1 MTELTAASS
10 PASGLP
16 SGEELFPIREVVRLT
31 GVNPVTLRAWER
43 RYGLIQPVRTEGG
56 HRLYS
61 QSDIEAIRSIIAWT
75 ERGVA
80 VSKVGSLLAR
90 NHEDKAALPVEEGAC
105 SADWGEW
112 QEPLREAVRHFDEV
126 RLEQLYGQ
134 AFSTYPLAVVFQDI
148 LMPLWQELQQ
158 PSGFGQASQW
168 LFLDAFLRARVL
180 QRLQFSRAGA
190 RDCVLVAAIPEQCRE
205 LELLV
210 TALLLGGDS
219 NPVRVLCLGQPM
231 EELSLVCKEIRPQA
245 LVLYS
250 TQAPGAALLR
260 QLARLVLTLE
270 CPLALAGEA
279 SVLGEDSLSG
289 SAIACLGNSGRLM
302 QHRLAQFLVGH
313 LDT

>member
-1 MTELTAASS
+1 M
-10 PASGLP
+10 
-16 SGEELFPIREVVRLT
+16 
-31 GVNPVTLRAWER
+31 
-43 RYGLIQPVRTEGG
+43 RTEGG

-61 QSDIEAIRSIIAWT
+61 QSDIEAIHSIIAWT

-80 VSKVGSLLAR
+80 VSKVGSLLVR
-90 NHEDKAALPVEEGAC
+90 NNQDKAAVPAEEGSPAGE
-105 SADWGEW
+105 WGEW
-112 QEPLREAVRHFDEV
+112 QDRLREAVRHFDEV

-134 AFSTYPLAVVFQDI
+134 VFSTYPLAVVFQDI
-148 LMPLWQELQQ
+148 LMPLWLELQQ
-158 PSGFGQASQW
+158 QDGFGQASQW

-180 QRLQFSRAGA
+180 QRLQFSHSAA
-190 RDCVLVAAIPEQCRE
+190 RDCVLVAAIPGQCRE

-219 NPVRVLCLGQPM
+219 NPVRVLAFGQPL
-231 EELSLVCKEIRPQA
+231 EELPLVCQEVQPQA

-250 TQAPGAALLR
+250 TLAPGAALLR
-260 QLARLVLTLE
+260 QLARLVLTLD

-279 SVLGEDSLSG
+279 AVLGESSLAG

-302 QHRLAQFLVGH
+302 PRRLAQFLAGH